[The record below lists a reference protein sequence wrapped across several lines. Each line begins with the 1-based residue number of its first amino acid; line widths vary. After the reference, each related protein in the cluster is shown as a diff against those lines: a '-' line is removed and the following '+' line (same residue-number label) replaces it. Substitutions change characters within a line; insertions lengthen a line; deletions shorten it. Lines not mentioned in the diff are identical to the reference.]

1 MIVNASIANT
11 AGYHKHVDGLRALA
25 IGLVLLYHFEVAGAA
40 RGFLGVDIFFVISGY
55 LVGGHIL
62 RETKSRRFSL
72 IDFYCRRIARIVP
85 ALVAVATASLVA
97 GYLILLP
104 DDFVRLGA
112 GIYAAMKITAN
123 QHFFA
128 SQDYFGPGKL
138 DNYFLHSWSLS
149 IEEQFYLLFPFAGL
163 VLALLPEAKFRII
176 AVLAAASW
184 GWQFWLSSEG
194 NHGSFY
200 HLFAR
205 SWELLV
211 GVLVSMAHHERE
223 SDKAVIGWLTWLG
236 FAMATVPAF
245 IADGPD
251 FFVATALQT
260 TCVAGTALLLWSTIS
275 MPDGKLARL
284 LSFRGFVAI
293 GLISYSLYLIHWPLL
308 TIARYWLVMPP
319 TMVERIVL
327 LLLSI
332 GLAWA
337 SWRWIE
343 MPVRNWV
350 RTHPSARGTV
360 ISAGLVTVVLVAIAG
375 RYIAAENGL
384 PLRVPTSALAKYD
397 QKNSYSP
404 LREKCHSDETFAPI
418 SPDHACKLGAAIS
431 DASLAI
437 WADSHGAELAFELDA
452 LFKIRR
458 SAFIQI
464 TSSGCPPLLNV
475 NMPSVPRCAS
485 HNDETISMLK
495 STGSIKTVL
504 IMWHQNEYLDV
515 SAAERSAG
523 FRRSLKALVDG
534 GMRVVVVGPLPM
546 PEYHVPSVMARLDW
560 VGESGF
566 PLSQSV
572 AAFHARSS
580 ATTQQLSTIS
590 AEEGAVFVDPAEVFC
605 NQARCSYVDGKTA
618 LYFDDNHLSLAGA
631 RKLAFTLT
639 KGALRRMDKR

>member
-1 MIVNASIANT
+1 MSVNASIANT

-62 RETKSRRFSL
+62 RETASGRFSL
-72 IDFYCRRIARIVP
+72 IDFYARRIARIVP
-85 ALVAVATASLVA
+85 ALVAVAAASLVA
-97 GYLILLP
+97 GYFILLP
-104 DDFVRLGA
+104 EDFVRLGA

-138 DNYFLHSWSLS
+138 DDYFLHSWSLS

-163 VLALLPEAKFRII
+163 ILALLPEAKFRIV

-200 HLFAR
+200 YLFAR

-211 GVLVSMAHHERE
+211 GVLVCMAHNERE
-223 SDKAVIGWLTWLG
+223 SDKAAIGWLAWIGL
-236 FAMATVPAF
+236 AMAAVPAF
-245 IADGPD
+245 IADSTN
-251 FFVATALQT
+251 FFVATALQS
-260 TCVAGTALLLWSTIS
+260 TCVAGTALLLWSNIF
-275 MPDGKLARL
+275 MPDSRVARL

-293 GLISYSLYLIHWPLL
+293 GLISYSVYLIHWPLL
-308 TIARYWLVMPP
+308 TIARYWLLIPP
-319 TMVERIVL
+319 TMVERVVL

-343 MPVRNWV
+343 MPVRNWA
-350 RTHPSARGTV
+350 RKHPSAHGTV
-360 ISAGLVTVVLVAIAG
+360 ILAGLMAVILVAIAG
-375 RYIAAENGL
+375 RYVATENGL
-384 PLRVPTSALAKYD
+384 PERVPTSVLAKYD

-418 SPDHACKLGAAIS
+418 APDKACKLGDAAS

-437 WADSHGAELAFELDA
+437 WADSHGAELAFALNT
-452 LFKIRR
+452 LFKTKRA
-458 SAFIQI
+458 AFFQI

-475 NMPSVPRCAS
+475 DMPSVPGCAE
-485 HNDETISMLK
+485 HNNATISMLK
-495 STGSIKTVL
+495 STNTIRTIV

-515 SAAERSAG
+515 NAAERLAG
-523 FRRSLKALVDG
+523 FRRSLKALVAG
-534 GMRVVVVGPLPM
+534 GKRVVVVGPLPM
-546 PEYHVPSVMARLDW
+546 PEYHVPSMMARIDW
-560 VGESGF
+560 AGKSRF
-566 PLSQSV
+566 TLSQSV
-572 AAFHARSS
+572 AAFHARSR
-580 ATTQQLSTIS
+580 ATTRQLSTIS
-590 AEEGAVFVDPAEVFC
+590 AEEGAVFFDPAGVFC
-605 NQARCSYVDGKTA
+605 NEARCSYVDGKTA
-618 LYFDDNHLSLAGA
+618 IYFDDNHLSLAGA
-631 RKLAFTLT
+631 RKLALALT